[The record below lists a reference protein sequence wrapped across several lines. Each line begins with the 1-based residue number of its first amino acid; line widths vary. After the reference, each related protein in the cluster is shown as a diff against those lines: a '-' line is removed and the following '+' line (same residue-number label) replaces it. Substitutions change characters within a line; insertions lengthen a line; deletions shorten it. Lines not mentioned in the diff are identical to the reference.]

1 MGRSQR
7 KELRSD
13 ARKSVLDAYRKAEKE
28 KRPPLSS
35 MMEDVYE
42 ELTDEQREQSA
53 KLAEIIEK
61 YPNEYDVSEFEGGL
75 DSLKALK

>member
-1 MGRSQR
+1 MRE

-28 KRPPLSS
+28 KRPPLSA

-42 ELTDEQREQSA
+42 ELTEEQREQAA
-53 KLAEIIEK
+53 KLSDVIAR
-61 YPNEYDVSEFEGGL
+61 YPNEYDVTPFEGGL
-75 DSLKALK
+75 DSLKAIKR